1 MRIPRSPAP
10 CAPRKPGTS
19 IFCARF
25 WFARYRYG
33 SRQARLTHWIRTND
47 LPNTRILH
55 GEYKTDS
62 FPTLRIGFHKPKTDI
77 SGWAAPAAQSDL
89 TASVLL
95 PGRLRSLLR
104 RFSILLIF
112 ELANFGLPLETGSI
126 TSRTMSWFPITILRE
141 LTPSNRILT
150 DRYGPFFT
158 SVKSEFYVR

>member
-77 SGWAAPAAQSDL
+77 SGWAATVARCVL

-95 PGRLRSLLR
+95 PGRLRSLLHQ
-104 RFSILLIF
+104 FSTLSVC
-112 ELANFGLPLETGSI
+112 ERENFGLPVEASSL
-126 TSRTMSWFPITILRE
+126 TSGTMS
-141 LTPSNRILT
+141 
-150 DRYGPFFT
+150 
-158 SVKSEFYVR
+158 